1 MNYSTLNE
9 QVRNSVRSN
18 ENEIPWLGL
27 LIFRTFVIDLRNLT
41 KNKLFICKEYHI
53 QPSEIDKMQ
62 FWQYEWFTD
71 EIKEI
76 SKEEEK
82 RQKEQE
88 KQQQSMQSS
97 LNPSSMM
104 RNVQSS
110 MPNIAAPK
118 MPTVN
123 MPKL

>member
-1 MNYSTLNE
+1 MNYSISNE
-9 QVRNSVRSN
+9 QENDSVRSKY
-18 ENEIPWLGL
+18 EAPWIGFT
-27 LIFRTFVIDLRNLT
+27 IIKAFIVNLRNLT

-76 SKEEEK
+76 TKEEEK

-97 LNPSSMM
+97 FNPNTMM
-104 RNVQSS
+104 RNMQSS
-110 MPNIAAPK
+110 MPK
-118 MPTVN
+118 MPSIQ
-123 MPKL
+123 MPKI

>member
-1 MNYSTLNE
+1 MNYSILNE
-9 QVRNSVRSN
+9 QENDSVRSKF
-18 ENEIPWLGL
+18 EAPWIGFT
-27 LIFRTFVIDLRNLT
+27 IIKAFIVNLRNLT

-53 QPSEIDKMQ
+53 QPSEIDRMQ
-62 FWQYEWFTD
+62 FWEYEWYTD

-76 SKEEEK
+76 T
-82 RQKEQE
+82 KEQE
-88 KQQQSMQSS
+88 KQQKQQEKEQNAMMGSM
-97 LNPSSMM
+97 NPSSMM

-123 MPKL
+123 MPKF

>member
-9 QVRNSVRSN
+9 QVRNSVKSN
-18 ENEIPWLGL
+18 EQEIPWIGL

-76 SKEEEK
+76 TKEEEK

-97 LNPSSMM
+97 FNPNTMM
-104 RNVQSS
+104 RNMQSS
-110 MPNIAAPK
+110 IPK
-118 MPTVN
+118 MPSIQ
-123 MPKL
+123 MPKI

>member
-1 MNYSTLNE
+1 M
-9 QVRNSVRSN
+9 
-18 ENEIPWLGL
+18 

-76 SKEEEK
+76 TKEEEK
-82 RQKEQE
+82 RQKDLLKDVQE
-88 KQQQSMQSS
+88 IE
-97 LNPSSMM
+97 LNE
-104 RNVQSS
+104 
-110 MPNIAAPK
+110 
-118 MPTVN
+118 
-123 MPKL
+123 L

>member
-1 MNYSTLNE
+1 M
-9 QVRNSVRSN
+9 
-18 ENEIPWLGL
+18 I
-27 LIFRTFVIDLRNLT
+27 IIKTFIINLRNIT

-53 QPSEIDKMQ
+53 QPSEIDRMQ
-62 FWQYEWFTD
+62 FWEYEWYTD

-76 SKEEEK
+76 T
-82 RQKEQE
+82 KEQE
-88 KQQQSMQSS
+88 KQQKQQEKEQNAMMGSM
-97 LNPSSMM
+97 NPSSMM

-123 MPKL
+123 MPKI